1 MTSNLP
7 IPEAM
12 SVTSGNIAENWSYFR
27 EQWTDYEVA
36 TGLIGKDEK
45 VRVATLRGVMGK
57 DCYNIYKRLPL
68 EEDQKEKVK
77 SILDSLEEYFKPA
90 RNITYERFVFNTC
103 DQQGHESTDEY
114 VNRLRGLSESCEFG
128 TLRDSLIK
136 DRIVLGTKNKQ
147 VQVTLLNY
155 KDLTL
160 DKALS
165 ICRSSEL
172 TEQHL
177 TKIND
182 VSTSTVSAIRTEGM
196 EKKTRDRKEDQNCK
210 YCGLKHAKRNCPA
223 YGKTC
228 HKCRRKNHFAT
239 VCKTK
244 IKSVKNLDAV
254 SDNEITD
261 ELYSL
266 THEIGTVTSN
276 GKRWFVP
283 VEMKLPKFESQ
294 HIDCQLDTGSTCN
307 TISFQDFCK
316 LCPNGSELKNSN
328 VKLKL
333 YDGTILS
340 PQGQCEI
347 NCCYKDKS
355 FNLMFQIV
363 KDSLTPLL
371 SADACER
378 LGLLQINCAL
388 SDDKL
393 ISKFSETFEGLGC
406 LPGLYDIELDPAVS
420 PVKHAPRK
428 VPVSMKSKLKE
439 ELDRLANLQVITPV
453 KEPTDWISSIVCVK
467 KPNKLRI
474 CLDPK
479 DLNKAIM
486 RPNYPIPNIDDIL
499 VKLSN
504 AKVFTLIDCKDGFW
518 QVKLSKDSSFLTT
531 FWTPFGRY
539 RWLRMP
545 FGISSAPEE
554 FQRRLHEV
562 TVGLT
567 GVEVVAD
574 DILVYGVGDTDEQ
587 ANANHDQNLLE
598 LLQRAQECNL
608 KFNLK
613 KLKLRKKSITYM
625 GHLLTCDGLKP
636 DPAKVEAV
644 QNMPKL
650 ENVNDVQRFIGFV
663 NYLSRFLPRLS
674 DLCEPLRRL
683 TDKNAEWHWTNA
695 HNDAVEKIKH
705 LISRAPVLRYYR
717 LEDEVTI
724 QCDAS
729 QTGLGSVL
737 LQNGQPVAFAS
748 RSLTKTE
755 QRYAQIEKECLAIV
769 FSCERFSQYLLGRN
783 KTTVHSDHKPLET
796 IFKKPLF
803 SAPKRLQ
810 RMMLRLQ
817 GYSLEISYKQGC
829 KMYIADFLSRCALPL
844 PCENDTSS
852 KPSFVFAANEF
863 SVQEDSDSFENIN
876 FSEDLAVTAK
886 RYFQIKSCSAI
897 DETLQMLKNTVL
909 NGWPDSKSDC
919 PKLIRQYW
927 SFRDEIT
934 TQDGILYKGQTVIIP
949 NSMRREML
957 EAIHYSHLGIAS
969 C

>member
-1 MTSNLP
+1 MNNLP
-7 IPEAM
+7 VPEPM
-12 SVTSGNIAENWSYFR
+12 NVTAGNVAENWNYFR
-27 EQWTDYEVA
+27 EQWKDYEVA
-36 TGLIGKDEK
+36 TGLKEKDEK
-45 VRVATLRGVMGK
+45 IRVATLRGVMGK

-68 EEDQKEKVK
+68 EGDHKEQIG
-77 SILDSLEEYFKPA
+77 SILDGLEEYFKPA
-90 RNITYERFVFNTC
+90 VNITYERFVFNTC
-103 DQQGHESTDEY
+103 DQKGHESIDEY
-114 VNRLRGLSESCEFG
+114 VNKFRGLSESCEFG

-147 VQVTLLNY
+147 VQVSLLNQ

-160 DKALS
+160 EKALS
-165 ICRSSEL
+165 TCRSSEL

-177 TKIND
+177 TRIND
-182 VSTSTVSAIRTEGM
+182 VSTSSLNAMRTESDGQKFR
-196 EKKTRDRKEDQNCK
+196 KKTRDSQDQNCK

-228 HKCRRKNHFAT
+228 HKCGRKNHFAT

-244 IKSVKNLDAV
+244 GNAVKTLIAEND
-254 SDNEITD
+254 SDDTF
-261 ELYSL
+261 YSYHV
-266 THEIGTVTSN
+266 THEIGSIKSK
-276 GKRWFVP
+276 GKCWFVNL
-283 VEMKLPKFESQ
+283 EMQLPNCETQ
-294 HIDCQLDTGSTCN
+294 RIDCQLDTGSTCN

-316 LCPNGSELKNSN
+316 LSPNGDEMTSTN

-333 YDGTILS
+333 YDGTILT
-340 PQGQCEI
+340 PKGQCEI
-347 NCCYKDKS
+347 NCRYNEKS
-355 FNLMFQIV
+355 HALLFQIV
-363 KDSLTPLL
+363 EDFLTPLL
-371 SADACER
+371 SAEACEQ
-378 LGLLQINCAL
+378 LDLLQINCAVT
-388 SDDKL
+388 DDTA
-393 ISKFSETFEGLGC
+393 ISEFADVFEGLGC
-406 LPGLYDIELDPAVS
+406 LPGTYEIELDSAVS

-439 ELDRLANLQVITPV
+439 ELDRLENLQVITPV

-479 DLNKAIM
+479 DLNKAIK
-486 RPNYPIPNIDDIL
+486 RPNYPIPNIDDTL

-504 AKVFTLIDCKDGFW
+504 SKVFSLIDCKDGFW
-518 QVKLSKDSSFLTT
+518 QIKLGESSSLLTT

-567 GVEVVAD
+567 GVEVIAD
-574 DILVYGVGDTDEQ
+574 DILVYGDGDTDEQ
-587 ANANHDQNLLE
+587 ANANHDLNLRNLLK
-598 LLQRAQECNL
+598 RARECNL
-608 KFNLK
+608 KFNFK
-613 KLKLRKKSITYM
+613 KLKLRQKSVKYM
-625 GHLLTCDGLKP
+625 GHLLTRDGLKP

-650 ENVNDVQRFIGFV
+650 SSVNDVQRFIGFV

-683 TDKNAEWHWTNA
+683 TDKNAEWQWTNV
-695 HNDAVEKIKH
+695 HNDAVKKIKH

-729 QTGLGSVL
+729 QTGLGTVL
-737 LQNGQPVAFAS
+737 LQNGQPVAFSS

-755 QRYAQIEKECLAIV
+755 QKYAQIEKECLAIV
-769 FSCERFSQYLLGRN
+769 FSCERFSQYLLGRD
-783 KTTVHSDHKPLET
+783 KISVHSDHKPLEI
-796 IFKKPLF
+796 IFKKPLC

-810 RMMLRLQ
+810 RMLLRLQ
-817 GYSLEISYKQGC
+817 GFCLDIKYKQGC

-844 PCENDTSS
+844 SHENDPSAQSS
-852 KPSFVFAANEF
+852 LVFATSQVIAN
-863 SVQEDSDSFENIN
+863 DSLCDSFENVN

-886 RYFQIKSCSAI
+886 RFFQIESCTAV
-897 DETLQMLKNTVL
+897 DETLQVLKHTVL
-909 NGWPDSKSDC
+909 NGWPDLKNDC
-919 PKLIRQYW
+919 PKIIRQYW

-934 TQDGILYKGQTVIIP
+934 TQDGIL
-949 NSMRREML
+949 
-957 EAIHYSHLGIAS
+957 
-969 C
+969 